1 MPPARPLRLH
11 PAALIALWAAYAAG
25 LESLSWPGLGAA
37 AVLPAPLLLCAPIR
51 AGFLQLLGRSR
62 WLLLLLPLIYA
73 FSIPG
78 QPVWPGIS
86 AVSWPGIAEGAL
98 RLARLLL
105 MLAALAAL
113 LNTLGRD
120 GLILGIYAYARPWAR
135 VGLDARALAVRLSL
149 VLEGARRAT
158 PARPWRLALGQ
169 LEDVP
174 NPGPAQ
180 ITLLP
185 QAWTWR
191 DSAVLLLAA
200 GWLGAVLA

>member
-1 MPPARPLRLH
+1 MPSTRPH

-25 LESLSWPGLGAA
+25 LEFLSWPGLGAA
-37 AVLPAPLLLCAPIR
+37 AALAAPLGLHAPMR
-51 AGFLQLLGRSR
+51 TGFLQLLRRSR
-62 WLLLLLPLIYA
+62 WLLLLLPLVYA

-86 AVSWPGIAEGAL
+86 AIFWPGIEAGML

-113 LNTLGRD
+113 LNVLGRD
-120 GLILGIYAYARPWAR
+120 GLVLGIFACMRPWAWA
-135 VGLDARALAVRLSL
+135 GLDARALAVRLSL
-149 VLEGARRAT
+149 VLEGARQAA
-158 PARPWRLALGQ
+158 PARPWRLALEQ
-169 LEDVP
+169 LEDAP
-174 NPGPAQ
+174 SPGPAQ
-180 ITLLP
+180 ITLRP

-191 DSAVLLLAA
+191 DIAVLLLAV